1 MFTFRSPPVRRP
13 EGSDVCGIAGGLFFH
28 PRFTAEVRRDL
39 GQRLLAAIRHRGP
52 DGEGVWGEAATVP
65 PPDNPVPLLVHSRL
79 AIIDTS
85 RAGTQP
91 MSGSGVSC
99 RITFNGEIY
108 NFARIR
114 PRLEAA
120 GHTFDSRTDTEVIL
134 RGYATWGPPILQE
147 LRGMFALGIWNPD
160 ARELFLAR
168 DRFGIKPLYVARGDG
183 WFLFASE
190 VRALLATGLV
200 EPTLDLDGL
209 WQYLGYQTTPA
220 PRTMI
225 SGIEMLEP
233 GSSLT
238 VGTSGREQA
247 NKYWDLTMSAAPLAH
262 GSSDQARSDVRRLL
276 VDSVTSHLVS
286 DVPVGA
292 FLSGGIDSSAI
303 VALMRE
309 AGATPRTFSVGFAER
324 EFDESA
330 HAERVA
336 SLMGSEHTAI
346 RLTERDLLDMLPEA
360 LAAMDQPTGD
370 GVNTYIVSRAVRQTG
385 LTVALSGLGG
395 DELFGGYPSFSRL
408 PRAVEVGRFWGRSSE
423 QMRGFAG
430 RAMRLIGGTSVL
442 ATKAAAA
449 MESDGSLAA
458 LYPLTRQLI
467 TEEQRLSLFA
477 PAWRSR
483 FANAADPYVP
493 LLRSAFARMPG
504 SGPVTQVSYAES
516 RTYMHDVLLRDTDQ
530 MSMAHAL
537 EVRVPLIDHVLADYI
552 MALPDAFKAPGATPK
567 ALLVESLGSA
577 LPREIVHRPKKG
589 FTLPFEPWM
598 RNQLRGFCENRLGA
612 GGLAGR
618 GLFDLDRLAG
628 MWTSFLRGG
637 TDVSWARLWILVT
650 LETWLARHKVT
661 IPAR

>member
-1 MFTFRSPPVRRP
+1 
-13 EGSDVCGIAGGLFFH
+13 VCGIAGGLFFH
-28 PRFTAEVRRDL
+28 PRFTPEVRREI

-52 DGEGVWGEAATVP
+52 DGEGVWGDPIGAP
-65 PPDNPVPLLVHSRL
+65 SPDNPAPLLVHTRL

-85 RAGTQP
+85 NAGAQP
-91 MSGSGVSC
+91 MSGRGLDSW
-99 RITFNGEIY
+99 ITFNGEIY

-120 GHTFDSRTDTEVIL
+120 GHAFDSRTDTEVIL
-134 RGYATWGPPILQE
+134 RGYATWGPAILQE
-147 LRGMFALGIWNPD
+147 LRGMFALAIWNP
-160 ARELFLAR
+160 AVCELFLAR

-209 WQYLGYQTTPA
+209 WQYLAYQTTPA
-220 PRTMI
+220 PRTLI
-225 SGIEMLEP
+225 AGVEMLEP
-233 GSSLT
+233 GSVMT
-238 VGTSGREQA
+238 VGANGREDR
-247 NKYWDLTMSAAPLAH
+247 NTYWDLAASAAPLA
-262 GSSDQARSDVRRLL
+262 DATPQQAREDVHRLL
-276 VDSVTSHLVS
+276 ADSVASHLVS

-292 FLSGGIDSSAI
+292 FLSGGIDSSAV

-309 AGATPRTFSVGFAER
+309 AGVTPRTFSVGFAEA

-330 HAERVA
+330 HAEHVA
-336 SLMGSEHTAI
+336 SLVGCEHTAI
-346 RLTERDLLDMLPEA
+346 KLTEQDLLDTLPEA

-370 GVNTYIVSRAVRQTG
+370 GVNTYIVSRAVRRTG

-408 PRAVEVGRFWGRSSE
+408 PRAAEVGRFWGRSSE
-423 QMRGFAG
+423 QVRGFAG
-430 RAMRLIGGTSVL
+430 KAMRLIGGSSVL

-449 MESDGSLAA
+449 VESDGSLAA
-458 LYPLTRQLI
+458 LYPLTRQLF
-467 TEEQRLSLFA
+467 TNEQRLSVFA
-477 PAWRSR
+477 PAWRPR
-483 FANAADPYVP
+483 FENVGDPYVP

-504 SGPVTQVSYAES
+504 SGPITQVSYAEA

-537 EVRVPLIDHVLADYI
+537 EVRVPLIDHVLADYV
-552 MALPDAFKAPGATPK
+552 MALPDPLKAPGATPK
-567 ALLVESLGSA
+567 PLLVEALGSA
-577 LPREIVHRPKKG
+577 LPREIVQRPKKG

-598 RNQLRGFCENRLGA
+598 RNQLRGFCQSRLGA

-618 GLFDLDRLAG
+618 GLFDLDRLAI
-628 MWTSFLRGG
+628 MWTSFQRGG
-637 TDVSWARLWILVT
+637 SDVTWSRLWMLVT
-650 LETWLARHKVT
+650 LETWLARHKVK
-661 IPAR
+661 IPTQ

>member
-1 MFTFRSPPVRRP
+1 
-13 EGSDVCGIAGGLFFH
+13 VCGIAGGLFFH
-28 PRFTAEVRRDL
+28 PRFTVEVRRDL

-52 DGEGVWGEAATVP
+52 DGEGVWGEPTAIPSPA
-65 PPDNPVPLLVHSRL
+65 NPVPLLVHSRL

-85 RAGTQP
+85 RAGAQP
-91 MSGSGVSC
+91 MGGSGVGC

-134 RGYATWGPPILQE
+134 RGYATWGPSILQE

-220 PRTMI
+220 PRTLI

-238 VGTSGREQA
+238 VGPGGREQP
-247 NKYWDLTMSAAPLAH
+247 NEYWDLAASAAPLAH
-262 GSSDQARSDVRRLL
+262 GSAEQSRQDVRRLL

-292 FLSGGIDSSAI
+292 FLSGGIDSSAV

-309 AGATPRTFSVGFAER
+309 AGATPRTFSVGFAEE

-330 HAERVA
+330 HAEHVA
-336 SLMGSEHTAI
+336 SLVGSEHTAI

-408 PRAVEVGRFWGRSSE
+408 PRAAEVGRFWGRSSE
-423 QMRGFAG
+423 QVRGFAG

-458 LYPLTRQLI
+458 LYPLTRQLF
-467 TEEQRLSLFA
+467 TDEQRLSLFA
-477 PAWRSR
+477 PVWRSR
-483 FANAADPYVP
+483 FANAVDPYVP

-537 EVRVPLIDHVLADYI
+537 EVRVPLIDHVLADYV
-552 MALPDAFKAPGATPK
+552 MAVPDAFKAPGATPK
-567 ALLVESLGSA
+567 PLLVESLGSA

-598 RNQLRGFCENRLGA
+598 RNQLRGFCESRLGG

-618 GLFDLDRLAG
+618 GLFDRDRLAG

-637 TDVSWARLWILVT
+637 TDVSWSRLWILVT
-650 LETWLARHKVT
+650 LETWLARHKVG
-661 IPAR
+661 IPAP

>member
-1 MFTFRSPPVRRP
+1 M
-13 EGSDVCGIAGGLFFH
+13 CGIAGGLFFH
-28 PRFTAEVRRDL
+28 PRFTADVRHDI

-52 DGEGVWGEAATVP
+52 DGEGVWGDTVVSP
-65 PPDNPVPLLVHSRL
+65 SPDNPAPLLVHSRL

-85 RAGTQP
+85 RAGAQP
-91 MSGSGVSC
+91 MSGRGLGSW
-99 RITFNGEIY
+99 ITFNGEIY

-120 GHTFDSRTDTEVIL
+120 GHVFDSRTDTEVIL
-134 RGYATWGPPILQE
+134 RGHATWGPAILQE
-147 LRGMFALGIWNPD
+147 LRGMFALGIWSPET
-160 ARELFLAR
+160 RELFLAR

-200 EPTLDLDGL
+200 EPMLDLDGL
-209 WQYLGYQTTPA
+209 WQYLAYQTTPA
-220 PRTMI
+220 PRTLI
-225 SGIEMLEP
+225 ASVEMLAP

-238 VGTSGREQA
+238 VDASGREQR
-247 NKYWDLTMSAAPLAH
+247 NTYWDLATSAAPLA
-262 GSSDQARSDVRRLL
+262 DATPQQAHQDVHRLL
-276 VDSVTSHLVS
+276 LDAVTSHLVS
-286 DVPVGA
+286 DVPIGA
-292 FLSGGIDSSAI
+292 FLSGGIDSSAV

-309 AGATPRTFSVGFAER
+309 AGVTPRTFSVGFAEA

-330 HAERVA
+330 HAEHVA
-336 SLMGSEHTAI
+336 SLVGSEHTAI
-346 RLTERDLLDMLPEA
+346 RLSEQDLLDTLPEA

-370 GVNTYIVSRAVRQTG
+370 GVNTYIVSRAVRRTG

-408 PRAVEVGRFWGRSSE
+408 PRAAELARFWGRSSD
-423 QMRGFAG
+423 QVRGFAG

-449 MESDGSLAA
+449 MESDGSLAS
-458 LYPLTRQLI
+458 LYPLTRQLFA
-467 TEEQRLSLFA
+467 EEQRLSLFT
-477 PAWRSR
+477 PAWRPR
-483 FANAADPYVP
+483 FAHATDPYVP

-504 SGPVTQVSYAES
+504 SGLVTQVSYAES

-537 EVRVPLIDHVLADYI
+537 EVRVPLIDHVLADYV
-552 MALPDAFKAPGATPK
+552 MAVPDPLKAPGATPK
-567 ALLVESLGSA
+567 RLLVDSLGAA

-628 MWTSFLRGG
+628 MWTSFQRGG
-637 TDVSWARLWILVT
+637 SDMTWSRLWILVT
-650 LETWLARHKVT
+650 LETWLARHKVK
-661 IPAR
+661 IPPL

>member
-1 MFTFRSPPVRRP
+1 
-13 EGSDVCGIAGGLFFH
+13 VCGIAGGLFFH
-28 PRFTAEVRRDL
+28 PRFTADVRRDI

-52 DGEGVWGEAATVP
+52 DGEGVWAENIAVPTPDAPAA
-65 PPDNPVPLLVHSRL
+65 LLVHSRL

-85 RAGTQP
+85 RAGAQP
-91 MSGSGVSC
+91 MSGRGLASW
-99 RITFNGEIY
+99 ITFNGEIY

-120 GHTFDSRTDTEVIL
+120 GHVFDSNSDTEVIL
-134 RGYATWGPPILQE
+134 RGYGTWGPPILQE

-168 DRFGIKPLYVARGDG
+168 DRFGIKPLYVARGED

-200 EPTLDLDGL
+200 EPTLDLEGL
-209 WQYLGYQTTPA
+209 WHYLAYQATPA
-220 PRTMI
+220 PRTLI
-225 SGIEMLEP
+225 DGVEMLEP

-238 VGTSGREQA
+238 VGAHGREQRHT
-247 NKYWDLTMSAAPLAH
+247 YWDLATSGAPLADATSQQTRQEVH
-262 GSSDQARSDVRRLL
+262 RLL
-276 VDSVTSHLVS
+276 LDSVMAHLVS

-292 FLSGGIDSSAI
+292 FLSGGIDSSAV

-309 AGATPRTFSVGFAER
+309 AGVKPRTFSVGFAEA

-336 SLMGSEHTAI
+336 SLVGSEHTAI
-346 RLTERDLLDMLPEA
+346 KLTEQELLETLPEA

-370 GVNTYIVSRAVRQTG
+370 GVNTYVVSRAVRRTG

-408 PRAVEVGRFWGRSSE
+408 PRAAELGRVWGRSSE
-423 QMRGFAG
+423 QVRGFAG
-430 RAMRLIGGTSVL
+430 RALRLVGGTSVI

-449 MESDGSLAA
+449 VESDGSLAA
-458 LYPLTRQLI
+458 LYPLTRQLF
-467 TEEQRLSLFA
+467 TDEQRVSLLS
-477 PAWRSR
+477 PPWRRR
-483 FANAADPYVP
+483 FASVPDPYVP
-493 LLRSAFARMPG
+493 LLKSAFKRMPA
-504 SGPVTQVSYAES
+504 SGPLTQVSYAES

-537 EVRVPLIDHVLADYI
+537 EVRVPLIDHVLADYA
-552 MALPDAFKAPGATPK
+552 MAVPDPLKAPGATPK
-567 ALLVESLGSA
+567 PLLVESLGSA
-577 LPREIVHRPKKG
+577 LPPEIVHRRKKG

-598 RNQLRGFCENRLGA
+598 RNQLRGFCESRLGS

-618 GLFDLDRLAG
+618 GLFDVDRLAG
-628 MWTSFLRGG
+628 MWTSFQRGG
-637 TDVSWARLWILVT
+637 TDVTWSRLWILVT
-650 LETWLARHKVT
+650 LETWLARHRVR
-661 IPAR
+661 IPGN